1 MSESYASNPALA
13 LALRRGRLSDQ
24 LLADSLKPRN
34 VGGHAGGLAQ
44 MGTALIGG
52 VMAGLEN
59 RRIDQLLKRQED
71 ARRQS
76 MAQMLAGP
84 SAPAETPATPTAPVE
99 MPAQSEGAMV
109 TPAAAPARVS
119 AAPMPPP
126 DLMQHF
132 EAASAETGIPVPVLV
147 AQARQESNF
156 KPQARGRAGEIG
168 VMQIMPSTARQ
179 PGFGVA
185 GVDPATLDDPGEN
198 IRFGARY
205 LRARAGAN
213 ADFNDPQALA
223 AALRNYN
230 GGGDP
235 RYVENVMRFM
245 PQDLA
250 TPAAL
255 NPAQMPQAPAA
266 QAPAVTPP
274 SRRGASDTVTIGGQN
289 FSMRGIM
296 AAMSDPDPQVSQ
308 YARTLFTSAQR
319 QPDEFERLLNQA
331 GITPGSP
338 QAQRFAQQRLE
349 RLGAPPQTN
358 VNLPASETA
367 LLRADTDTIKAQNE
381 AATQARGLISLFDR
395 GEAAIKRLPT
405 EGTAAQ
411 FLPIF
416 GQLASSLGFKV
427 EGSSEAEVLDS
438 ITTQLAVLQRAPGSG
453 ATSDFE
459 MRLFLRAVPQL
470 GKTREGNLQLL
481 DMGRRL
487 ARRRIEEANI
497 WRRNAGAP
505 DIMDK
510 LDNLGPIFNEEER
523 QMLNDAIA
531 VSDTAPPRPG
541 AAAAAP
547 RAAQP
552 VRVGSPDEARRLPS
566 GTPIIL
572 PDGTQGRVP

>member
-13 LALRRGRLSDQ
+13 MALRRGRLSDQ

-156 KPQARGRAGEIG
+156 NPQARGRAGEIG

-223 AALRNYN
+223 TALRNYN

-245 PQDLA
+245 PQDVA

-367 LLRADTDTIKAQNE
+367 LLRADTDTLKAQNE

-427 EGSSEAEVLDS
+427 EGSSEAEILDS

-459 MRLFLRAVPQL
+459 MRMFLRAVPQL

-531 VSDTAPPRPG
+531 VFDTAPPRPG

>member
-84 SAPAETPATPTAPVE
+84 SAPAETLAAPAAPVE

-109 TPAAAPARVS
+109 TPAAAPSRVS

-132 EAASAETGIPVPVLV
+132 EAASTETGIPVPVLV

-156 KPQARGRAGEIG
+156 NPQARGRAGEIG

-179 PGFGVA
+179 PGFGMA
-185 GVDPATLDDPGEN
+185 GVDPAVLNDPGEN

-223 AALRNYN
+223 TALRNYN

-266 QAPAVTPP
+266 QAPATTQPA
-274 SRRGASDTVTIGGQN
+274 RRGSGDTVTIGGQN

-331 GITPGSP
+331 GIAPGSP

-367 LLRADTDTIKAQNE
+367 LLRADTDTLKAQNE

-427 EGSSEAEVLDS
+427 EGSSEAEILDS

-459 MRLFLRAVPQL
+459 MRMFLRAVPQL

-531 VSDTAPPRPG
+531 VSDTAAPRPG
-541 AAAAAP
+541 AAEP
-547 RAAQP
+547 RAGQP